1 MSKLVATALRGVKAG
16 PCVCR
21 RGVAP
26 LVKIKQA
33 ITRTRHEALQM
44 DIRIGL
50 LQHILLRQTLS
61 AKLQLRDTVAATGY

>member
-1 MSKLVATALRGVKAG
+1 M
-16 PCVCR
+16 CR